1 MEAVL
6 CCGFGSGKQAFQ
18 VLSLQGVKTIFM
30 IFAIAFY
37 VKQPFDDAGQLERRV
52 QEELSCKRL
61 AATCAK
67 SGLLAE
73 LTGSTGSVDM
83 NTDANVVRA
92 VIGAFVGEKAGDFYS
107 VVQVWQWLTQSSMC
121 QTTLRFLDH
130 APTKFKG
137 RTPTYKTFKQ
147 VKVDGALEL
156 HVDFED
162 YQVVRFCRPAMDGNQ
177 SAHLLGSFLL
187 QEDVTEVKHA
197 WRSVQSKSPLCL
209 VEPGERQT
217 AVRIIFRQPFGNF
230 ELYM

>member
-1 MEAVL
+1 MIMTTMV
-6 CCGFGSGKQAFQ
+6 
-18 VLSLQGVKTIFM
+18 SL
-30 IFAIAFY
+30 
-37 VKQPFDDAGQLERRV
+37 
-52 QEELSCKRL
+52 L
-61 AATCAK
+61 AETCAK
-67 SGLLAE
+67 SGLMAE
-73 LTGSTGSVDM
+73 LTGSTGRVDM
-83 NTDANVVRA
+83 NTAANVVRA

-107 VVQVWQWLTQSSMC
+107 VVQMWQWLTQSSMC

-162 YQVVRFCRPAMDGNQ
+162 HQVVRFCRPAMDGNQ

-197 WRSVQSKSPLCL
+197 WRSVQSKSPVCL
-209 VEPGERQT
+209 VELGERQT